1 MFLFYVNPILIAAAV
16 IPAIVLLRFVYKEDR
31 LDKESPGL
39 LLSLVLFGIIA
50 TFAALVSEQIGEA
63 VLALIV
69 PENTT
74 AYNAILYF
82 VVVALSEE
90 GFKYLLL
97 KKRTWWSS
105 EFNCQFDGIVYAVF
119 VSLGFAL
126 WENISYVLMYG
137 LGTAAVR
144 AVTAVPGHACFGVFM
159 GAFYG
164 LAKRY
169 DNFGDEWRSRRC
181 RRFAVLVPV
190 LLHGTYDFIATYEYD
205 GYAWVFVGFVA
216 LLFLAA
222 YRMIKTLSRDDR
234 FINGSDYH
242 YYNGPVFKQEY
253 LRKLDHAMIYVLIAG
268 SYTPI
273 CLKFMEGMH
282 GILFVCGVWAVAL
295 CGILV
300 KLCWMNAP
308 RALYT
313 GFYLLMG
320 WAIVFDWKALELIPA
335 GAIALLL
342 AGGISYSIGA
352 VFYILKKP
360 NPSPTFGFHEL
371 FHVFILLGTFF
382 HFLAVVFY
390 VVL

>member
-1 MFLFYVNPILIAAAV
+1 MLLFYVNPILIAAAV
-16 IPAIVLLRFVYKEDR
+16 IPAIVLLRFIYKEDR

-74 AYNAILYF
+74 AYNAIQNQD
-82 VVVALSEE
+82 VVALSEE

-105 EFNCQFDGIVYAVF
+105 EFNCQFDGVVYAVF

-242 YYNGPVFKQEY
+242 YYNGPEF
-253 LRKLDHAMIYVLIAG
+253 
-268 SYTPI
+268 
-273 CLKFMEGMH
+273 
-282 GILFVCGVWAVAL
+282 
-295 CGILV
+295 
-300 KLCWMNAP
+300 
-308 RALYT
+308 
-313 GFYLLMG
+313 
-320 WAIVFDWKALELIPA
+320 
-335 GAIALLL
+335 
-342 AGGISYSIGA
+342 
-352 VFYILKKP
+352 
-360 NPSPTFGFHEL
+360 
-371 FHVFILLGTFF
+371 
-382 HFLAVVFY
+382 
-390 VVL
+390 